1 MPRNY
6 PVGPSG
12 AVGSATR
19 ATTRALDRRNL
30 PGYGQVAAS
39 SGACVVRAVGGSKSS
54 AAGSAAGACSANGV
68 IIAGVPCAFAVASC
82 VVSGATNALYPSAA
96 FASGSGSATGIA
108 VGTIPGQAVAF
119 AKGALVVSGVTAAS
133 ESAAVSAI
141 ATASVSPIGK
151 SIATAAALA
160 QAAST
165 MDGDSGNAAWVQT
178 IFGSGGS
185 PASSAITI
193 AAGSSL
199 LVHVLD
205 YSGSGKTITVL
216 EGATPYTLVNPPGQ
230 SSSILALDTVATC
243 YSLSLSAGSHTI
255 TVKGSANG
263 ETLYYAIS
271 EYRAVVSFDTS
282 AGQWQHLPGSGTDAI
297 TSGSLSPATGELMVG
312 ACWTGAGGSSI
323 PGSSNGTIRASH
335 DFGTVSILIADL
347 ITPAGSTA
355 ATFTDTNGLLHDY
368 QTTAIALAG
377 N

>member
-1 MPRNY
+1 MPANY

-30 PGYGQVAAS
+30 AGYGSAIAS
-39 SGACVVRAVGGSKSS
+39 SGACVVSAAAKSKAS
-54 AAGSAAGACSANGV
+54 AAGSAAGVCAVNGV
-68 IIAGVPCAFAVASC
+68 IVAGVPCAFASASC
-82 VVSGATNALYPSAA
+82 VMSGATNALYPSAA
-96 FASGSGSATGIA
+96 FVAGSGDTTGIA

-119 AKGALVVSGVTAAS
+119 AKGALVASGLTAAM
-133 ESAAVSAI
+133 EGAAAGAAI
-141 ATASVSPIGK
+141 VASVSPVGK
-151 SIATAAALA
+151 SIAKAAASV

-193 AAGSSL
+193 ASGSSL

-216 EGATPYTLVNPPGQ
+216 EGATAYTLVNPPGQ
-230 SSSILALDTVATC
+230 SSSLLALDTVATC
-243 YSLSLSAGSHTI
+243 YALSLSAGSHTI
-255 TVKGSANG
+255 TVKGSVNG
-263 ETLYYAIS
+263 ETMYYAIS
-271 EYRAVVSFDTS
+271 EYRGVVSFDTS
-282 AGQWQHLPGSGTDAI
+282 AGQWQHLPGSGADAI
-297 TSGSLSPATGELMVG
+297 TSGSLSPAAGELMVG

-335 DFGTVSILIADL
+335 DFGTVSILIVDL
-347 ITPAGSTA
+347 VTPGGSSAT
-355 ATFTDTNGLLHDY
+355 TFTDANGLLHDY
-368 QTTAIALAG
+368 HTTAIALAG